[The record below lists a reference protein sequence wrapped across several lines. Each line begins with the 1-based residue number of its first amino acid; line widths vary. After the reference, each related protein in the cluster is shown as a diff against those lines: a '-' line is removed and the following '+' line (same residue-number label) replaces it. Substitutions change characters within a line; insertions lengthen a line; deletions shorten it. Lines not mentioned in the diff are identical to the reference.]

1 MGDSSPRPL
10 QPLHVILL
18 LPVLVLGLVV
28 LAAVVLVLVLV
39 VERSEQ
45 VNAEK
50 VARKHR
56 ANGADQMR
64 MPAEGT
70 VLVKEKE
77 KR

>member
-1 MGDSSPRPL
+1 MGDSSPRPS

-28 LAAVVLVLVLV
+28 LAAVVLVLV